1 MKKPFTN
8 RILGVN
14 IAITNMQET
23 VNLMIEHLEEIR
35 GQFICLS
42 NVHTTVM
49 SERMQNIERYRIL
62 HFWRYRMEVRWH
74 WFKGL
79 GDIGV
84 QNRWPGRI

>member
-23 VNLMIEHLEEIR
+23 VNLIIEHLEEIR

-49 SERMQNIERYRIL
+49 SEKGCRISRDTE
-62 HFWRYRMEVRWH
+62 FCFFGIAGWKPVGTGS
-74 WFKGL
+74 KA
-79 GDIGV
+79 
-84 QNRWPGRI
+84 QRIP

>member
-49 SERMQNIERYRIL
+49 SEKDAEYR
-62 HFWRYRMEVRWH
+62 
-74 WFKGL
+74 
-79 GDIGV
+79 
-84 QNRWPGRI
+84 